1 MRKILIIGAGKSS
14 SYLIKYLVDKAITE
28 NLKITIGDIN
38 VENATKLLEKDA
50 QNVEVIHLDVFDSK
64 SREEAIKSA
73 DIVISMF
80 VCGSLDCLEISQR
93 LARAGFTGRYYVLV
107 PDLPDP
113 QIIIDEITQSCPEI
127 DIQIVTS
134 PAAIKEAS
142 Q

>member
-1 MRKILIIGAGKSS
+1 MQPQSNILLLGPAKELSH
-14 SYLIKYLVDKAITE
+14 LDKASEREVFMPCSEFEKLTE
-28 NLKITIGDIN
+28 KQIAEL
-38 VENATKLLEKDA
+38 
-50 QNVEVIHLDVFDSK
+50 
-64 SREEAIKSA
+64 AI